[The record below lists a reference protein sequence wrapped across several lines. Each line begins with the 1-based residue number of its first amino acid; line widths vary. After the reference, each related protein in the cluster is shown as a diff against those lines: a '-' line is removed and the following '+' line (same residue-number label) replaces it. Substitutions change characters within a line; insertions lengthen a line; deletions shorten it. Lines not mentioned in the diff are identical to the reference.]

1 MSDRAARWGLLWALL
16 LHNLEEALTVGAYLE
31 RSQRAVSEWPV
42 LRETAARVTPD
53 SFGWSLLA
61 VSATAAVAV
70 ALGARWPVLP
80 KVLAWIMLINVAVP
94 HVPAAIAL
102 GGYSPG
108 VLSAVLVNL
117 PYAVWFLRRRS
128 GKAAA

>member
-1 MSDRAARWGLLWALL
+1 MSDRAARWGLLAALL

-31 RSQRAVSEWPV
+31 RSQRAVSQWPV
-42 LRETAARVTPD
+42 LSDAATQVTPV
-53 SFGWSLLA
+53 SSGWALFA
-61 VSATAAVAV
+61 VSAAAAVAV

-80 KVLAWIMLINVAVP
+80 RLLAWVMVINLVVP

-128 GKAAA
+128 R

>member
-1 MSDRAARWGLLWALL
+1 MSDRAARWGLLAVLL

-31 RSQRAVSEWPV
+31 RSQSAVSQVPH
-42 LRETAARVTPD
+42 LRNLAAQVTPA
-53 SFGWSLLA
+53 SVGWALLA
-61 VSATAAVAV
+61 VSVAAAVTV
-70 ALGARWPVLP
+70 ALGARWPRLP
-80 KVLAWIMLINVAVP
+80 KLLAWVMLVNVVVP

-108 VLSAVLVNL
+108 VLTAVLVNL

-128 GKAAA
+128 R